1 MPNKTFR
8 FTDSDVELL
17 ERLMERNGTNQMET
31 IRAAMQCLDNANA
44 DAMHDDGID
53 NHHDGVVIDALVSQ
67 LAAKDEQISS
77 LLDALNTAQETA
89 KAAQALHAST
99 AMAALESAEQKS
111 ERRGF
116 LARLLGR

>member
-17 ERLMERNGTNQMET
+17 ERLMERDGTNQVET
-31 IRAAMQCLDNANA
+31 IRAGLKCLDTANA
-44 DAMHDDGID
+44 DARRD
-53 NHHDGVVIDALVSQ
+53 NQPDATVIHALVDQ
-67 LAAKDEQISS
+67 LAAKDEQIAS
-77 LLDALNTAQETA
+77 LLDALTSAQEA
-89 KAAQALHAST
+89 VKAAQALHAST
-99 AMAALESAEQKS
+99 AMTALESAEQKS